1 VWVHDP
7 FWGIDTIRDA
17 VKRGGSGP
25 TWLMVLAGLVLIV
38 LGVIEAPILI
48 LLGVLL
54 VVIGGWP
61 IKGRLRAGRD
71 AARLQAHAGR
81 EDAIL
86 LLAGTIP
93 AMSATKAVEARAQL
107 AGLVAADASA
117 AGFSHQECLRR
128 AAHDPGA
135 ADSWFDVANE
145 IVAATK
151 TPAARN
157 GYP

>member
-1 VWVHDP
+1 MWVHDP

-25 TWLMVLAGLVLIV
+25 TWLMVLAGLVLIAVGVIQAPVLIV
-38 LGVIEAPILI
+38 LGA
-48 LLGVLL
+48 LL

-61 IKGRLRAGRD
+61 IVRRLRAGRD
-71 AARLQAHAGR
+71 TARLEAHARR

-86 LLAGTIP
+86 LLAGEMP
-93 AMSATKAVEARAQL
+93 AMSATRVAEARAQL
-107 AGLVAADASA
+107 AVLVAADASA
-117 AGFSHQECLRR
+117 AEFAREEGLRR

-145 IVAATK
+145 ILAATK
-151 TPAARN
+151 TPAATP
-157 GYP
+157 YP